1 MKYFVNSPAK
11 KKAKKKAGKKKR
23 TAKQKANDSR
33 LGRLAKARAKSKK
46 STTKRASSKG
56 TTMAAKKKGKGGSK
70 PRRRSAAKKRSF
82 GVRLVRKG
90 GVVYQGNPKRRR
102 RSVRRYGR
110 NPGLMAVGKQA
121 VVDASMVL
129 VGGAA
134 SKTIS
139 KMIPFGGS
147 PVIDLAK
154 GLVVAIALRKV
165 SNKFLGGDKARFVA
179 AGALAAP
186 LKDAIVGYVPG
197 AAGFLGEDD
206 LAAYSSMAAYSDVAG
221 YVEGTGSFTPEG
233 ADLGA
238 YSEINY

>member
-1 MKYFVNSPAK
+1 MKYFVNPAK
-11 KKAKKKAGKKKR
+11 KKAAKKKAGKKKR
-23 TAKQKANDSR
+23 TAKQRANDSK
-33 LGRLAKARAKSKK
+33 LGRMAKARAKAKK

-56 TTMAAKKKGKGGSK
+56 TTMAAKKRKGTK
-70 PRRRSAAKKRSF
+70 RRTAAKRGKRRAF

-102 RSVRRYGR
+102 RGVRRYAS

-154 GLVVAIALRKV
+154 GLVVAIGLRKI

-206 LAAYSSMAAYSDVAG
+206 LSAYSSMAAYSDVAG
-221 YVEGTGSFTPEG
+221 YVEGTGSFTPD
-233 ADLGA
+233 ASDLGA